1 MPRLADARE
10 FVDDLAAFVTAS
22 PSSYHAVRESA
33 RRLREAGF
41 SELREEDDWQVEPGA
56 RVFVVRDGSIIAAAV
71 PTGADPTTPL
81 TIFGAHTDS
90 PSLKLKPKPSTSA
103 AGFSQVGV
111 EVYGGAL
118 LNSFL
123 DRDLALAGRIVLA
136 GGTVRLVRTGAY
148 LRVPQLA
155 IHLDRQV
162 NSEGLKL
169 DPQRHLQPITGLAT
183 DEHDVLADLAAL
195 AEDPV
200 TGEAAPVDPADIAG
214 YDIVTADTQAPAVIG
229 AREELFAS
237 GRLDNLLSTHA
248 GVRAMIDAEPADHI
262 AVFVS
267 NDHEEVGSATRSG
280 AAGPFLADVLV
291 RLHLALGG
299 DEASRRR
306 AFADSLLVSSDVGHS
321 VHPNYAERHDPA
333 NLPVAGGGPILKLNA
348 NQRYATDGRG
358 AAAWAAA
365 CASAGVTSQE
375 FVSNN
380 AMPCGSTIGPITAT
394 RLGFLTVDVGVPI
407 LSMHSLREMTAVT
420 DPHDLFLAAKSLLT
434 ETAIRSAR

>member
-71 PTGADPTTPL
+71 PTGAGPTTPL

-280 AAGPFLADVLV
+280 AAGPFLEDVLV